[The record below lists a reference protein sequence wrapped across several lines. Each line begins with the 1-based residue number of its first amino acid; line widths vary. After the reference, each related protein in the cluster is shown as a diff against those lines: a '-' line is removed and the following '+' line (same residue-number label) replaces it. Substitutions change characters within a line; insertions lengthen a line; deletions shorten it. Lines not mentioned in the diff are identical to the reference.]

1 MSIGVGVIGAGIM
14 GADHASTISRRVPSG
29 FVAAIAD
36 PDASRLEAAAN
47 GAGAGK
53 AYSNPIDL
61 IEDPEVEAVIVAS
74 PDQTHA
80 DLVRACLR
88 AQKPVLCEKPLAPS
102 PGECLELVEREASL
116 GRRLITVGFMRRF
129 DPSYRAMKRELREGR
144 LGAPLL
150 FHCIHRGTKASTPA
164 TSDMIIT
171 AAAVH
176 EIDITRWLFE
186 SEIVRCRVFKSRTQ
200 SESPIRNPQF
210 LVLEN
215 TSGVLITIEVFSSV
229 YGYDVRGEV
238 VCDKGTIALS
248 DPREILLRVDGHERH
263 SFYDDWR
270 PRFATAYQDQ
280 LSDWIKSIAGSD
292 SMEFDGATAWDGYVA
307 ASVADACLRSTR
319 QEQDVVV
326 ELPTRPGLYT

>member
-1 MSIGVGVIGAGIM
+1 MSIGIGVVGTGIM

-29 FVAAIAD
+29 FVAAVAD
-36 PDASRLEAAAN
+36 PDASRLEAAVR
-47 GAGAGK
+47 GTGAGK
-53 AYSNPIDL
+53 AYTNPIDL
-61 IEDPEVEAVIVAS
+61 IEDPKVEAVIVAS

-80 DLVRACLR
+80 ELVRACLR

-102 PGECLELVEREASL
+102 PEECLGLVEQEASL

-129 DPSYRAMKRELREGR
+129 DPSYRAMKSELRQGR

-150 FHCIHRGTKASTPA
+150 FHCIHRGTRASTPA

-186 SEIVRCRVFKSRTQ
+186 SEIVRCRVFNSRRQT
-200 SESPIRNPQF
+200 ESPIRNPQF

-215 TSGVLITIEVFSSV
+215 ESGVLITIEVFSSV

-238 VCDKGTIALS
+238 VCDRGTIMLS
-248 DPREILLRVDGHERH
+248 DPREILLRLDGHERRD
-263 SFYDDWR
+263 FYDDWR

-280 LSDWIKSIAGSD
+280 MSDWIKSITGAD
-292 SMEFDGATAWDGYVA
+292 SEEFDGATAWDGYVA
-307 ASVADACLRSTR
+307 ASVADACLRSTTR
-319 QEQDVVV
+319 DQDVDI
-326 ELPTRPGLYT
+326 ELSARPEIYS